1 MKTIGMV
8 GGTGWVSTLEYY
20 RLINEFS
27 NQKLGG
33 LHTAR
38 IILNSVNYGDIDDL
52 NRQNN
57 REGVYRLVLDAA
69 RSVER
74 AGAGCLML
82 CANTMHQFAER
93 IQGEVGLP
101 LVHIGEETARVVR
114 KAGLSKVGL
123 LGTKFTMEL
132 DFYHSKLNKEGIESI
147 VPGEEDRMFIHEA
160 INREL
165 LLNRFSPETKK
176 RFLEIIGQLSTEGA
190 EAIVLGC
197 TEIPLLIKQEDVV
210 LPVFNTLEIHA
221 RAAVEFVLKDD

>member
-20 RLINEFS
+20 RQINEFS

-82 CANTMHQFAER
+82 CANTMHQFAEQ
-93 IQGEVGLP
+93 IQAEVNLP
-101 LVHIGEETARVVR
+101 LVHIGEETAKTIR

-123 LGTKFTMEL
+123 LGTKFTMEM

-147 VPGEEDRMFIHEA
+147 IPGEEDRKFIHEA

-165 LLNRFSPETKK
+165 LLNRFYPETKT
-176 RFLEIIGQLSTEGA
+176 RFLKIIGQLRADGA

-197 TEIPLLIKQEDVV
+197 TEIPLLIKQEDVEI
-210 LPVFNTLEIHA
+210 PVFNTLEIHA
-221 RAAVEFVLKDD
+221 RAAVEFVFEDD